1 MKEILLELKHITKRF
16 PGVLALDDVNLKVAA
31 GKVHVVMGENGA
43 GKSTLMKIIDGI
55 YHPNQ
60 GELLLYGKPMKINS
74 PIEAMK
80 NQIAMIHQELNTIL
94 DMTVAENIFLGRE
107 FGSGILYDAKRM
119 NEEACKALADLNLR
133 INPKVKMRE
142 LSVAKRQMVEIAKAV
157 SMNARIIIMDEPTS
171 AISDKE
177 VDALFEIINEFKK
190 RGVGIIYISHK
201 MDEIFRIAEDITV
214 MRDGKSIG
222 TYSAEELDQNTLIAK
237 MVGRNIENIYPKPL
251 PHALGAE
258 ILRVDRL
265 SSKGAFRDVNL
276 SLKAG
281 EILGISG
288 LMGAGRSELAES
300 IFGMRKIDS
309 GEISINGQKVN
320 ISSPKDAIKAGLAF
334 IIEDRSQTGLNLK
347 TTVKKDMSILT
358 LKQFCKW
365 GQVIIKALENNL
377 VDEGIKRLRIKV
389 SSRNQ
394 SIKTLS
400 GGNQQKVII
409 ARWLLAEPEILIM
422 DEPTRGIDV
431 GAKYEIYNI
440 MMELAARGKAIVVI
454 SSELPEII
462 GVCSRVMVMHEGIV
476 TGELKKTEM
485 TQESIMKLATKTE
498 ETNE

>member
-1 MKEILLELKHITKRF
+1 VKEILLELKHITKRF

-119 NEEACKALADLNLR
+119 NEEACKALAELNLR

-258 ILRVDRL
+258 ILRIDRL

-334 IIEDRSQTGLNLK
+334 ITEDRSQTGLNLK

>member
-1 MKEILLELKHITKRF
+1 VKEILLELKHITKRF

-119 NEEACKALADLNLR
+119 NEEACKALAELNLR

-334 IIEDRSQTGLNLK
+334 ITEDRSQTGLNLK

>member
-1 MKEILLELKHITKRF
+1 VKEILLELKHITKRF

-94 DMTVAENIFLGRE
+94 DMTVAENIFIGRE

-119 NEEACKALADLNLR
+119 NEEACKALAELNLR

-157 SMNARIIIMDEPTS
+157 SMNAQIIIMDEPTS

-177 VDALFEIINEFKK
+177 VDALFGIINEFKK

-237 MVGRNIENIYPKPL
+237 MVGRNIENIYPESL

-258 ILRVDRL
+258 ILRVDKL
-265 SSKGAFRDVNL
+265 SSKGAFRNVNL
-276 SLKAG
+276 SLRAG

-300 IFGMRKIDS
+300 IFGIRKIDS
-309 GEISINGQKVN
+309 GEISINGQKVD

-334 IIEDRSQTGLNLK
+334 ITEDRSQTGLNLK

-365 GQVIIKALENNL
+365 GQVIIKELENKL
-377 VDEGIKRLRIKV
+377 VDAGIKRLKIKV

-498 ETNE
+498 ETNG

>member
-119 NEEACKALADLNLR
+119 NEEACKALAELNLR

-334 IIEDRSQTGLNLK
+334 ITEDRSQTGLNLK

>member
-119 NEEACKALADLNLR
+119 NEEACKALAELNLR

-258 ILRVDRL
+258 ILRIDRL

-334 IIEDRSQTGLNLK
+334 ITEDRSQTGLNLK